1 MNLIPIKTQADV
13 SLQKLTHWYLKFLW
27 KCVEPTIAKKRWKRT
42 TKFEIC
48 QFQNLQPRNNNQN
61 VPKERYADQWN
72 RIENLEI
79 NLYIYKQLNFD
90 NDDKKIRMWKNSLF
104 TNGTGTTRLST
115 GKRMKLDSLLQIIY
129 KNYLKMDQRPKCQR

>member
-1 MNLIPIKTQADV
+1 MRGTHNSQKTLKEKNK
-13 SLQKLTHWYLKFLW
+13 SLRKH
-27 KCVEPTIAKKRWKRT
+27 
-42 TKFEIC
+42 IC

-72 RIENLEI
+72 RIENPEI

-90 NDDKKIRMWKNSLF
+90 NDDKKIQMRKNSLF

-129 KNYLKMDQRPKCQR
+129 KN